1 MRKTF
6 QVTRGMLTWKLELTQ
21 TTNAYIRTAKTG
33 YTIVSRTAGDDSVQ
47 VVKVLQIMGNNNE
60 WGGYFNLS
68 QDRDMQD
75 FISNFENT
83 EGVRFEITAIQ
94 CAISMANIHP
104 LNS

>member
-1 MRKTF
+1 
-6 QVTRGMLTWKLELTQ
+6 MLTWKLELTQ

-33 YTIVSRTAGDDSVQ
+33 YTIVSRPAGDDSVQ

-68 QDRDMQD
+68 ADGDMRN
-75 FISNFENT
+75 FIKKFEET
-83 EGVRFEITAIQ
+83 EGVRFEITAIP
-94 CAISMANIHP
+94 MRDFNGNIHP